1 MMPKILSTAE
11 LEQVYDLFAETI
23 DATPEAKRPLMLTKL
38 ALALANL
45 VGDPAKIEA
54 ALAAAARDL

>member
-23 DATPEAKRPLMLTKL
+23 DATPEGMRPLMLTKL

-45 VGDPAKIEA
+45 VGDPAKIQA
-54 ALAAAARDL
+54 AVAAAARDL

>member
-23 DATPEAKRPLMLTKL
+23 DATPEGKRALMLTKL
-38 ALALANL
+38 ALALANQ
-45 VGDPAKIEA
+45 VGDPEKIQA
-54 ALAAAARDL
+54 AVAAAARDL